1 MNGNAEIHL
10 KHIIR
15 IVQLSVI
22 CCHTFSKV
30 GDLWDVFP
38 LVMKRI
44 SNIFSSVNGKD
55 SGLGEIT

>member
-1 MNGNAEIHL
+1 MNRNTEIQL

-30 GDLWDVFP
+30 GDLWDVF
-38 LVMKRI
+38 
-44 SNIFSSVNGKD
+44 SSYNEKD
-55 SGLGEIT
+55 LKYLLQC

>member
-30 GDLWDVFP
+30 GDLWDVF
-38 LVMKRI
+38 
-44 SNIFSSVNGKD
+44 SSCNEKD
-55 SGLGEIT
+55 LKYLLRC